1 MSAQPNV
8 KQKELSVRLAPCTR
22 TTPHARQVEDARELA
37 ELLETLAERLAKT
50 DAPKQRL
57 AA

>member
-8 KQKELSVRLAPCTR
+8 NAKDLSVRFAPCTR
-22 TTPHARQVEDARELA
+22 TIPHAQQAEDARELA
-37 ELLETLAERLAKT
+37 ELLNLLAERKAAQ
-50 DAPKQRL
+50 DAERK